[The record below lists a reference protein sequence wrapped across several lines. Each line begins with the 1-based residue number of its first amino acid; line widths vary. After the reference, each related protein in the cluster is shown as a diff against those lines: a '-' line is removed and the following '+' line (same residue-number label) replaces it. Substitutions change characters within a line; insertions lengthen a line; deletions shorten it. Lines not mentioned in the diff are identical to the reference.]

1 MLIHSLEMEYTCSQ
15 NEPFTFKLPIE
26 YCEEDVRGN
35 IDYSVF
41 SDTEYNN
48 VIQSVLKSGVDNG
61 VTDELWIDQMNQ
73 SIEDEKSIVSRWGKT
88 YHTDVS
94 NSSIKEYMSDIHCI
108 EDTIDVSLCNKQ
120 HSSFKNDWGNFIQK
134 PSGEFTRQNFFIEWD
149 MLKFLNDKPWF
160 QQLSGMQVLGHPLIS
175 ITIPILM
182 LIIPF
187 IVIKFILCQPI
198 TFPLYKQICARTFK
212 NHAFSIFFRN
222 WNEIDI
228 SGKIYAVIGIIIF
241 GISLYQS
248 ISQSI
253 LYASNLLNVSSFL
266 LDTKEFLENRI
277 YQANRI
283 IDVFENRK
291 YSISR
296 NFILSLKEFVFRS
309 NDIIEMIVNSNCEKL
324 QTLSFRS
331 VMCIGSSMSLYY
343 KLYAQDTFHETLHFG
358 IDMNDY
364 FNILRCVKSANANKL
379 VNTTSFS
386 REQKTRMTGM
396 TYPLIDTSGTSVLND
411 YTENKHVLTG
421 PNGSGKTTYL
431 KTVLINYIFSQQT
444 GYAFLSN
451 GVINPCSKF
460 LSYLNIP
467 DTSSRDSLFQAEAR
481 RAIEI
486 MEKCKETQPKR
497 VFVVFDEIY
506 SGTNPEEAAIAG
518 KAYLKNLNKLKNVSY
533 ILTTHLHRL
542 SKTKGCIPIKMDCSE
557 EKEGIQFKFV
567 CTSGISKVKGAI
579 DVIRKLGGDI

>member
-1 MLIHSLEMEYTCSQ
+1 MEYTCSQ
-15 NEPFTFKLPIE
+15 NETLKFKLPIE
-26 YCEEDVRGN
+26 YCNDNEQGN
-35 IDYSVF
+35 IDNSVF
-41 SDTEYNN
+41 NDTEYNK
-48 VIQSVLKSGVDNG
+48 VIHSILKQGIEHGVAD
-61 VTDELWIDQMNQ
+61 DLWLTQMNESFNDNT
-73 SIEDEKSIVSRWGKT
+73 SIISRWGKT
-88 YHTDVS
+88 YHTDSS
-94 NSSIKEYMSDIHCI
+94 NSSIKDYIDDIHCI
-108 EDTIDVSLCNKQ
+108 QDTIDVSLTNNQ
-120 HSSFKNDWGNFIQK
+120 HSSFKNNWGNFIKK
-134 PSGEFTRQNFFIEWD
+134 PCGEFTRQNFFIEWD

-222 WNEIDI
+222 WSDIDV
-228 SGKIYAVIGIIIF
+228 SGKIYAIVGIIIF

-253 LYASNLLNVSSFL
+253 LYAGNLLNVSSFL
-266 LDTKEFLENRI
+266 LDTKEFLEDRI
-277 YQANRI
+277 YQAKRV

-291 YSISR
+291 YYISR
-296 NFILSLKEFVFRS
+296 NFILSLKEFVSRS
-309 NDIIEMIVNSNCEKL
+309 NDIIQLIVNSNCEKL

-331 VMCIGSSMSLYY
+331 VLCIGSSMSLYY
-343 KLYAQDTFHETLHFG
+343 KLYSQNEFHETLHFG

-364 FNILRCVKSANANKL
+364 FNILRCVKLSHNHKN
-379 VNTTSFS
+379 VNSVTFT
-386 REQKTRMTGM
+386 RNQKTRMTDM
-396 TYPLIDTSGTSVLND
+396 VYPLIDTSGTTVVNN

-444 GYAFLSN
+444 GYAFLNN
-451 GVINPCSKF
+451 GIIHPCTHF

-486 MEKCKETQPKR
+486 MEKCKELHPQR

-506 SGTNPEEAAIAG
+506 SGTNPQEAAIAG
-518 KAYLKNLNKLKNVSY
+518 KAYLKNLNKLNNVTY
-533 ILTTHLHRL
+533 VLTTHLHKL
-542 SKTKGCIPIKMDCSE
+542 AKTKGCVPIKMECTEDKS
-557 EKEGIQFKFV
+557 GIQFKFICNDGV
-567 CTSGISKVKGAI
+567 SKVKGAI
-579 DVIRKLGGDI
+579 DAIRKLGGEI